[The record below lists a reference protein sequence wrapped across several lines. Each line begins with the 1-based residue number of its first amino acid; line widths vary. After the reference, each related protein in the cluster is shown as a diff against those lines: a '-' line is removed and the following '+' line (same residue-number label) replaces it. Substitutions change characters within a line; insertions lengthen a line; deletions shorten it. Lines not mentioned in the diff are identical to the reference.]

1 MSFKIDICDLLG
13 KPLDYVK
20 AELDNP
26 ENHKK
31 LGELK
36 FLDFMVGDKPGQS
49 MRHGVYLFFTPDN
62 ECAYIG
68 KTNKQ
73 HFAERI
79 GSHFGMQKEAT
90 GNEYLKR
97 TIARETGRS
106 PTFQDY
112 ICHLPKMGDH
122 SLVMIGVHNWEHT
135 ATVYRGAGGKTNFD
149 KYRKIKKSDKWVW
162 GKTVFIDF
170 LEKFLQAVYCP
181 PIEMKEMDGEPN
193 DHFLIKP
200 KKGRITLRRI
210 QKRTEKAGNDV
221 TLAQFICKAHCR

>member
-13 KPLDYVK
+13 NSLSDVK

-49 MRHGVYLFFTPDN
+49 MRHGVYLFFNPDN
-62 ECAYIG
+62 KCAYIG

-73 HFAERI
+73 HFAKRI
-79 GSHFGMQKEAT
+79 AAHFGMEDAANDNQ
-90 GNEYLKR
+90 YLR
-97 TIARETGRS
+97 LTIDRDPHKVLE
-106 PTFQDY
+106 FKDY

-122 SLVMIGVHNWEHT
+122 SLVMIGVHDWKKT
-135 ATVYRGAGGKTNFD
+135 DTKLVYLDAGGTTNFTG
-149 KYRKIKKSDKWVW
+149 YAEFVNC
-162 GKTVFIDF
+162 

-181 PIEMKEMDGEPN
+181 PIEMKEMDGKPN
-193 DHFLIKP
+193 DHFLNKQKSRRP
-200 KKGRITLRRI
+200 LRKK
-210 QKRTEKAGNDV
+210 QKKIMEMAEGGA
-221 TLAQFICKAHCR
+221 TLAELI